1 MDLKQISRPVAAE
14 IEEFTKVYRSQID
27 SKVMLLETI
36 VRYMTR
42 RTGKRVRPMLVLLS
56 AAACGK
62 AGHRSYV
69 GATMVELLH
78 TAALVHDDV
87 VDQASERRGIA
98 SINAVWKNKVS
109 VLLGDYLLARGL
121 LAAVDAGEFRFLQIT
136 SRAVQRMSEGELLQI
151 QKSKLL
157 DIDEETYFKII
168 GDKTASLIACSCEI
182 GAVSA
187 TEDEQVQA
195 NLRDY
200 GELIGC
206 AFQIRDD
213 IFDYLGSG
221 FTIGKP
227 VGNDLKQK
235 KLTLP
240 LIHSFANAPRSESKA
255 IMKIV
260 KGKPT
265 RDDVKRVARFVM
277 DRGGIDYAQKRAQDL
292 VDEAKSKLAGLPMS
306 DARAA
311 LEAFA
316 EFTIE
321 RSA

>member
-42 RTGKRVRPMLVLLS
+42 RSGKRVRPMLVLLS

-62 AGHRSYV
+62 AGQRSYV

-151 QKSKLL
+151 QKSRLL

-187 TEDEQVQA
+187 TDDEQVQA

-240 LIHSFANAPRSESKA
+240 LIHSFANAPRSEAKA

-292 VDEAKSKLAGLPMS
+292 VDEAKSKLAGLPQS
-306 DARAA
+306 DARRA

>member
-62 AGHRSYV
+62 AGPRSYI

-187 TEDEQVQA
+187 TDDEQVQA

-240 LIHSFANAPRSESKA
+240 LIHSFANAPRAESKA

-277 DRGGIDYAQKRAQDL
+277 DRGGIDYAQKRARDL
-292 VDEAKSKLAGLPMS
+292 VDEARSKLAGLPMS